1 MLTAFLVFLY
11 FVSVTL
17 KKLIIELYHIV
28 LYEQAA
34 MLMPLAAIVDPH
46 PLVHDVLFALIIA
59 FLVVPLNLCHSFII
73 IFFMQCIVAI

>member
-17 KKLIIELYHIV
+17 KKLIIKLYHIV

-34 MLMPLAAIVDPH
+34 MLMPLTAIVDP
-46 PLVHDVLFALIIA
+46 PCPNPTADNDVLFALIIG
-59 FLVVPLNLCHSFII
+59 F
-73 IFFMQCIVAI
+73 